1 MAEINKAFNT
11 SISKPSTPR
20 KPRQAESTEKS
31 HDQSKIEFIHELRTK
46 GLTPKEI
53 KEAINLQQ
61 Y

>member
-20 KPRQAESTEKS
+20 KVRQPESTEKRRV
-31 HDQSKIEFIHELRTK
+31 QSKIEFIHELRAQ
-46 GLTPKEI
+46 GLEQAEI
-53 KEAINLQQ
+53 NEALKFQF